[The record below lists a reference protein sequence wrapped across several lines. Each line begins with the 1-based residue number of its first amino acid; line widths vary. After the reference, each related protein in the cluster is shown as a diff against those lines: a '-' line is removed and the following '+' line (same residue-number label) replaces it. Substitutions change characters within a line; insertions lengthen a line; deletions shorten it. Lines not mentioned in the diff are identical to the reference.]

1 MLSANVHI
9 PIVSGREKLRT
20 IAALVTAGIVQC
32 LYVIGHCVPSRGSLS
47 TQEALE
53 LNQTLRSFN
62 LLNTLIHPGQVAW
75 NRHNLD
81 FTELFEMAHSSDY
94 FIIECAPCSALL
106 FRLQPSNRCM
116 PTMFK
121 VNCPSTDC
129 HKTYC
134 SVGSHQKCS
143 SL

>member
-62 LLNTLIHPGQVAW
+62 LLNTLIHPGQVA
-75 NRHNLD
+75 
-81 FTELFEMAHSSDY
+81 
-94 FIIECAPCSALL
+94 
-106 FRLQPSNRCM
+106 
-116 PTMFK
+116 
-121 VNCPSTDC
+121 
-129 HKTYC
+129 
-134 SVGSHQKCS
+134 
-143 SL
+143 